1 MPRPRLEDAR
11 ARLLVAGLELFAR
24 HGCERVNS
32 NAIARAAGLGIG
44 TFYLHFAN
52 KYAVLRELQLRTL
65 AGLRAARTAAIEEAG
80 IGRAAPGPGD
90 LAGSAEAAGDP
101 IRAAIAAAV
110 RFARDHPEAYRVCF
124 GRERAAAAHAGPVL
138 SESAR
143 PIALDLRARKERG
156 ELDPDLDPELAARA
170 YLGMEVGL
178 LLWWLEDPKRAQA
191 EGLVETLVR
200 LHPARAA
207 RPGAASPG

>member
-65 AGLRAARTAAIEEAG
+65 AGLRAARAAAQET
-80 IGRAAPGPGD
+80 PG
-90 LAGSAEAAGDP
+90 ADP
-101 IRAAIAAAV
+101 IRAAIEAAV
-110 RFARDHPEAYRVCF
+110 GFARDHAEAYRVCF
-124 GRERAAAAHAGPVL
+124 GRERSAVAHAGPVL
-138 SESAR
+138 SESTR
-143 PIALDLRARKERG
+143 PIALDLRARQARG
-156 ELDPDLDPELAARA
+156 ELDPALDPELAARA
-170 YLGMEVGL
+170 YLAMEVGL

-200 LHPARAA
+200 LHPAHAGWA
-207 RPGAASPG
+207 GAAPPG

>member
-11 ARLLVAGLELFAR
+11 SRLLVAGLGLFAS

-65 AGLRAARTAAIEEAG
+65 AGLRDA
-80 IGRAAPGPGD
+80 RAAALPAAEPG
-90 LAGSAEAAGDP
+90 AV
-101 IRAAIAAAV
+101 RATISAAV
-110 RFARDHPEAYRVCF
+110 EFARDHREAYRVCF
-124 GRERAAAAHAGPVL
+124 GRERAAAAHHGPVL

-143 PIALDLRARKERG
+143 PIAQVLRALQQTG
-156 ELDPDLDPELAARA
+156 EVDSALDVELAARA
-170 YLGMEVGL
+170 YLAMEVGL
-178 LLWWLEDPKRAQA
+178 LLWWLEDPKRA
-191 EGLVETLVR
+191 EVGGLVETLVR
-200 LHPARAA
+200 LHPAQVGPRTA
-207 RPGAASPG
+207 PPPT